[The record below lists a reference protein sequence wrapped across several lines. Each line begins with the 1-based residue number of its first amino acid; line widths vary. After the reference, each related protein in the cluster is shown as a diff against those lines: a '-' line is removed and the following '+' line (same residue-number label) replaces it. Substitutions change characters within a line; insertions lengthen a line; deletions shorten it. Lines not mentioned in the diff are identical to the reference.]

1 MSLSEFEA
9 AVSEKSAARH
19 AYLDALQAALPA
31 CEDGENEA
39 IDKSDYDEA
48 AMFNAVAKAIVAI
61 STGIEKPVSK
71 ADIRASL
78 DGGIF
83 EAPHREWQ
91 REKSGIERDISQAP
105 IDLERRVQSATD
117 VAARRTAQLLDE
129 EKTAARKDDFALA
142 KQLKEAREKS
152 IRDGEQAVNEVKME
166 GERALNE
173 LKVGYNAFRLTL
185 VETPPAQVMVC
196 VSITGLFYRRVCLA
210 STCGSRNRQTRG
222 SSWSSKLL
230 PSSTTCRKPR
240 GRA

>member
-1 MSLSEFEA
+1 MSEFEA
-9 AVSEKSAARH
+9 AVIEKSAARH

-31 CEDGENEA
+31 CEAGENEA

-48 AMFNAVAKAIVAI
+48 AIFNAIAKAIAAI

-105 IDLERRVQSATD
+105 INLERRVQSATD
-117 VAARRTAQLLDE
+117 AAARRTAQLLDE
-129 EKTAARKDDFALA
+129 EKTAARQKDFALA
-142 KQLKEAREKS
+142 KQLKEKREKS

-173 LKVGYNAFRLTL
+173 LKVGCDAFRLPL
-185 VETPPAQVMVC
+185 IKSPPSQVMMC
-196 VSITGLFYRRVCLA
+196 V
-210 STCGSRNRQTRG
+210 
-222 SSWSSKLL
+222 
-230 PSSTTCRKPR
+230 
-240 GRA
+240 